1 MPVSAKARGMLTIL
15 AIVMCLAGAGHV
27 YEAQGQ
33 TTLTP
38 TAVSFNCTNLAEAA
52 QGDPLRTTFLG
63 VSTLLFDDGETQF
76 LTDGFFS
83 RPLNVFG
90 QIEPD
95 LARITSTLQR
105 AGIARL
111 AAVIP
116 FHSHYDHAMD
126 APEVAKRTGAF
137 LIGSASTAN
146 IGRGWGLSE
155 ERIRVFRAGERL
167 TFGRFDIDVGLSRH
181 SPGSEGGIIAEPLK
195 PPVPASAYKEGG
207 TYALLVT
214 HHGRKLLLGVP
225 GEGHNVQAEVVFLNL
240 AVLGH
245 TGHEEDYWRDIWQR
259 AVVATKARRVIPV
272 HWDFFFFPLEA
283 GLSPIP
289 AAANVLQI
297 LSRLGAASGVDVQ
310 CAPLWAKVNPRAGLN
325 P

>member
-137 LIGSASTAN
+137 LIGSESTAN

-207 TYALLVT
+207 TYPCSSRTMEENSYWVF
-214 HHGRKLLLGVP
+214 
-225 GEGHNVQAEVVFLNL
+225 QARGTMFRPRSCFSIWLCS
-240 AVLGH
+240 AIPDTRRTTGAISGSVLS
-245 TGHEEDYWRDIWQR
+245 WQLR
-259 AVVATKARRVIPV
+259 
-272 HWDFFFFPLEA
+272 
-283 GLSPIP
+283 P
-289 AAANVLQI
+289 AA
-297 LSRLGAASGVDVQ
+297 
-310 CAPLWAKVNPRAGLN
+310 
-325 P
+325 